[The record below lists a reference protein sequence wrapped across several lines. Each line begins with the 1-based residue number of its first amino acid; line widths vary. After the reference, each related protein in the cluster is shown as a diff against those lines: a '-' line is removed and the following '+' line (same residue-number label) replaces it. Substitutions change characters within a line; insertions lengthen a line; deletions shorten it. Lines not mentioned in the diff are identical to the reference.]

1 MKYAGQTH
9 QTTNTILLLSISFSI
24 PPQLDGC
31 YIEPTDPTCAP
42 VFFLASLH
50 SPMFA
55 VTDIA
60 SDI

>member
-42 VFFLASLH
+42 VFFGI
-50 SPMFA
+50 FA
-55 VTDIA
+55 LPHVCCH
-60 SDI
+60 